1 MIIKKIVIIFAAEN
15 ALEDA
20 GISQNIVIMTPKPET
35 DTSEH

>member
-1 MIIKKIVIIFAAEN
+1 VIIFAVEN

-20 GISQNIVIMTPKPET
+20 GISQNVVIMTPKSKT